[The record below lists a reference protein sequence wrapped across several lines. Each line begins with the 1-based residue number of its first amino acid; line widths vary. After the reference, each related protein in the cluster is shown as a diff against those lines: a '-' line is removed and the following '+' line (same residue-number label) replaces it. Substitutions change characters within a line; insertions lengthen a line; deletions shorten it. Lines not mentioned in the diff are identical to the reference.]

1 MIGTMEA
8 SRIYAGLTWTRFR
21 RGKLLWVAAILMAL
35 PVVGA
40 AGLFL
45 GGFWGRGTFD
55 DLLEVYFRFLIPFV
69 PVLLAS
75 NVVAEEIENRTFTF
89 LFARPAPRSALVLG
103 KYFTVVVPTLLA
115 VTVSIALSWALVMAR
130 FPEDFANTATHFL
143 RVELAA
149 ALGVCG
155 YAGLAV
161 LLGSWFT
168 RHPFVGVLGYLLV
181 IELGLASAP
190 IVLNVFAMS
199 WHLRNLAELP
209 LPSLDSV
216 NMTISVAP
224 EISAIIPLVWVG
236 LGLGL
241 GSLAV
246 SGAEY
251 HAKD

>member
-21 RGKLLWVAAILMAL
+21 RGKLLWVAAVLLAL
-35 PVVGA
+35 PVLGA
-40 AGLFL
+40 AGLL
-45 GGFWGRGTFD
+45 VGGHWGRGAFD

-69 PVLLAS
+69 PALLAS
-75 NVVAEEIENRTFTF
+75 PVVAEEIENRTFTF

-103 KYFTVVVPTLLA
+103 KYFTVVVPTILA
-115 VTVSIALSWALVMAR
+115 VTLSIAASWLLVLAR
-130 FPEDFANTATHFL
+130 FPEDFAATATHFM

-149 ALGVCG
+149 ALGVAG

-161 LLGSWFT
+161 LFGSWFT
-168 RHPFVGVLGYLLV
+168 KHPFVGVLGFLLV

-190 IVLNVFAMS
+190 IPLNVLAMS

-209 LPSLDSV
+209 LPSLEAVSMTLSV
-216 NMTISVAP
+216 PP
-224 EISAIIPLVWVG
+224 EISAIVPLVWIG

-241 GSLAV
+241 GSMSV